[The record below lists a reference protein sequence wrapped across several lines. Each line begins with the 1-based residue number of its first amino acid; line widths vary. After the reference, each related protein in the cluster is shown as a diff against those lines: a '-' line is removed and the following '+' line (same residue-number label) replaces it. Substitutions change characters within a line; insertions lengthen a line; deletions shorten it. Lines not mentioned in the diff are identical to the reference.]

1 MIIARILPVW
11 RTQMSRK
18 LRISIYD
25 FNKHGKEYSNN
36 KKNKTKI

>member
-11 RTQMSRK
+11 RKKKKKK

-36 KKNKTKI
+36 KQNKTKI